1 MIKAHI
7 AAPAPAAAAIFVIL
21 RIILSAFCFLL
32 TGTPG
37 GSLRD
42 ASAFSRRVFSG
53 NVLNFGSTKKKCL
66 SKIFAARIFYFKHLS
81 VYAFYHNFSSGNL
94 CIYYCFK
101 ERFLCGKG
109 GEKIGEIFVNMGFY
123 TNLKSTKLY
132 REYYFLM
139 SKSVQNYVQNV
150 KKSPKNR

>member
-1 MIKAHI
+1 MENTVSNNANLSEVIINTINNLLGSLFSSIDNSVYDTLDNLAFIDVNILNNSFFERAFGQGSNSSLLFI
-7 AAPAPAAAAIFVIL
+7 AN
-21 RIILSAFCFLL
+21 SLL
-32 TGTPG
+32 T
-37 GSLRD
+37 
-42 ASAFSRRVFSG
+42 AV
-53 NVLNFGSTKKKCL
+53 
-66 SKIFAARIFYFKHLS
+66 
-81 VYAFYHNFSSGNL
+81 